1 MCVHRVKVRVEIKLG
16 GIKDGGERSRESK
29 LIIKIAFSLIDNF
42 GIIKSR
48 SRSSSSGATH
58 NSASS
63 RFYLYQLLLNNFHPL
78 LSLSLSTS
86 WKMENY
92 IFVQCSAEMKGEPN
106 TFCSHRERE
115 RKDSN
120 NTQHRTIKINILY
133 VT

>member
-78 LSLSLSTS
+78 LSLSLDVV
-86 WKMENY
+86 ENGKLY
-92 IFVQCSAEMKGEPN
+92 FRAVLSRNERGAKHVLLTQ
-106 TFCSHRERE
+106 RE